1 MFKKSP
7 WYRALMFAAL
17 VVLPVPA
24 FAAPTLYISSP
35 SADGTFVL
43 RGEQMTGVAGLD
55 IRIGYDARTLSNPQV
70 VLGSL
75 VSGMLNATNPSNPIR
90 MAIVGTSPITG
101 SGSGVIATITFDR
114 TGSAP
119 GAVTSLIGS
128 LIDGNQKKVAM
139 AQPVITNPVVAS
151 EETQNNGQTGGTTA
165 PQTGGSRTDDDELV
179 VDTTNAARTSPLVLG
194 GSVTM
199 PGEEGQPVDNAQAAT
214 QTGEPEEQQQ
224 QLQRGEAPP
233 VPQDERQPPETS
245 APKKVT
251 PPKPIVS
258 VVERFRVAEGAKSV
272 ESLTALF
279 RKDPAASFTQIP
291 SIGIADGKATVT
303 LLIAMETGDRA
314 PNFAFD
320 AARYVSLHR
329 TSEGWEIEA
338 RPDQGVVKASVRM
351 LYNGLIQEFPLTVT
365 PKAQL
370 VSGTPR
376 PVTEGDFQLFLK
388 DRGTE
393 AAPRYDLNKDGR
405 RDYLDDYIFT
415 ANYLLQMERQAG
427 KKKGAN

>member
-17 VVLPVPA
+17 VMLPVPA

-101 SGSGVIATITFDR
+101 SGSGIIATITFDR

-151 EETQNNGQTGGTTA
+151 EETQNNGQTGSTA
-165 PQTGGSRTDDDELV
+165 PPQTGGGQTDDGELV

-199 PGEEGQPVDNAQAAT
+199 PGEETRPVDNAQAAT
-214 QTGEPEEQQQ
+214 QTGEPEEQQ
-224 QLQRGEAPP
+224 LQREEAPP
-233 VPQDERQPPETS
+233 VPQDERQPAEIS

-251 PPKPIVS
+251 QPKPIVS
-258 VVERFRVAEGAKSV
+258 VVERFRVAEGEKSV
-272 ESLTALF
+272 QSLTALF
-279 RKDPAASFTQIP
+279 RLDPADTFTQIP

-303 LLIAMETGDRA
+303 LLIAMETGERA
-314 PNFAFD
+314 PNFAFN
-320 AARYVSLHR
+320 ASRYVSLHR
-329 TSEGWEIEA
+329 TAEGWEIEA
-338 RPDQGVVKASVRM
+338 RPDQGVVKAGVTM
-351 LYNGLIQEFPLTVT
+351 LYNGLIQEFPLTVA

-370 VSGTPR
+370 VPGKPR
-376 PVTEGDFQLFLK
+376 PVTEADFQLFLK

-393 AAPRYDLNKDGR
+393 SAPKFDLNRDGR

-415 ANYLLQMERQAG
+415 ANYLLQMEKQAG
-427 KKKGAN
+427 KKKGAE